1 MNQPRGGIPAA
12 NAAQSSAKFPLVF
25 ITGTDTGVG
34 KTLLTGLL
42 LEWLR
47 SIAKVDALAIK
58 PFISGNLGDARLLAR
73 IQRDV
78 LNLDELAPY
87 RYELPLA
94 PGVAAEHEGKSVPL
108 RTAVAFI
115 ERMRRRCGCLLVE
128 GCGGL
133 LSPLG
138 RSYNALD
145 IIDRLGAHVIVVA
158 RNQLGAINQVLL
170 TERALSTAR
179 VHSLRVVLMNRESVE
194 EAKFLQKTLA
204 GLLPSDTVTTL
215 LEAAVVKAA
224 VKIKVKSALTSDGE
238 SVNSTTQ
245 ITVSEPPQFA
255 QSALRFFVPKWGN
268 DLWRNANCSLK
279 TELCD
284 K

>member
-1 MNQPRGGIPAA
+1 MNHPRGGIQPA
-12 NAAQSSAKFPLVF
+12 NAAQSSAKVPTVF

-47 SIAKVDALAIK
+47 AIAQVDVIAIK
-58 PFISGNLGDARLLAR
+58 PFISGDMGDARLLAR
-73 IQRDV
+73 IQRDT

-94 PGVAAEHEGKSVPL
+94 PGVAAEREGKSVPL
-108 RTAVAFI
+108 RTAVAYI

-138 RSYNALD
+138 RNYSALD
-145 IIDRLGAHVIVVA
+145 LIDCLSAHVIVVA
-158 RNQLGAINQVLL
+158 QNQLGAINQVLL
-170 TERALSTAR
+170 TVGALSSAR
-179 VHSLRVVLMNRESVE
+179 VHSLRVVLMNRESVAE
-194 EAKFLQKTLA
+194 CVACSNPLALEKRLKSGVTVLPYLGRNANKTGVIELKAKFLQKTLA

-215 LEAAVVKAA
+215 LEAAVVKAT
-224 VKIKVKSALTSDGE
+224 KNK
-238 SVNSTTQ
+238 
-245 ITVSEPPQFA
+245 
-255 QSALRFFVPKWGN
+255 
-268 DLWRNANCSLK
+268 
-279 TELCD
+279 
-284 K
+284 

>member
-1 MNQPRGGIPAA
+1 MNHPRGGTRAT
-12 NAAQSSAKFPLVF
+12 NAAHTSAKTPIVF

-47 SIAKVDALAIK
+47 SLAKVDAIAIK

-73 IQRDV
+73 IQKDV

-94 PGVAAEHEGKSVPL
+94 PGVAAEREGKSVPL
-108 RTAVAFI
+108 RMAVAFI

-133 LSPLG
+133 LSHLG

-158 RNQLGAINQVLL
+158 QNQLGAINQVLL
-170 TERALSTAR
+170 TVRALSPAR
-179 VHSLRVVLMNRESVE
+179 VDSLRVVLMNRESVE
-194 EAKFLQKTLA
+194 ECVACSNPSALKKRMKCGVTVLPYLGRNANETGVIEMKAKFLQKTLA

-215 LEAAVVKAA
+215 LEAAVVKTT
-224 VKIKVKSALTSDGE
+224 VKEKQRAS
-238 SVNSTTQ
+238 
-245 ITVSEPPQFA
+245 
-255 QSALRFFVPKWGN
+255 
-268 DLWRNANCSLK
+268 
-279 TELCD
+279 
-284 K
+284 